1 MLTKRIIPCLDV
13 KDGRTVKGTN
23 FINLRDAG
31 DPIELAARYSDEGA
45 DELVFLDISASREG
59 RSTFL
64 TLVERIARAIQIPFT
79 VGGGISTV
87 ADVVRALDAGAD
99 KVSLNTAIVQR
110 PEFLTEASKAV
121 GSQSI
126 VAAIDAKRENASPTA
141 VWQASPT
148 AVWRGGWSVWI
159 KGGAEKTD
167 LDAVAWAKETI
178 ARGAG
183 ELLITSMDTDGTK
196 NGYDLQL
203 LKTVAEQ
210 VNAPLI
216 ASGGAGTK
224 EHIKDAITEGKADA
238 VLAASIFHYQEISLY
253 DIKRYLREHN
263 IPVRL

>member
-141 VWQASPT
+141 VW
-148 AVWRGGWSVWI
+148 RGGWSVWI

-253 DIKRYLREHN
+253 DIKQYLREHN

>member
-99 KVSLNTAIVQR
+99 KVSLNTAIVLR

-126 VAAIDAKRENASPTA
+126 VAAIDAKREN
-141 VWQASPT
+141 ASPT

>member
-87 ADVVRALDAGAD
+87 DDVVRALDAGAD

-126 VAAIDAKRENASPTA
+126 VAAIDAKRENH
-141 VWQASPT
+141 
-148 AVWRGGWSVWI
+148 GWNVWI
-159 KGGAEKTD
+159 KGGAEQTK
-167 LDAVAWAKETI
+167 LDAIAWAKEAV

-196 NGYDLQL
+196 NGYDLPL
-203 LKTVAEQ
+203 LKAVAEC
-210 VNAPLI
+210 VHVPLI

-224 EHIKDAITEGKADA
+224 EHIKDAITG
-238 VLAASIFHYQEISLY
+238 
-253 DIKRYLREHN
+253 
-263 IPVRL
+263 